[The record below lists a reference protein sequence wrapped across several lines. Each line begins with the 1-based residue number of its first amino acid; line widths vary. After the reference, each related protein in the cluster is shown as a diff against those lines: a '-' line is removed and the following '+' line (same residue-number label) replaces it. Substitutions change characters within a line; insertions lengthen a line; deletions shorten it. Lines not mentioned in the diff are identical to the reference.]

1 MPARHLLRH
10 AMIVFFVAAYASV
23 VQAQSNSFQHP
34 PAPGQPPGPGS
45 TKSAEGQKPGRLKP
59 YSEVIPSDAKTMAG
73 LFTVHHV
80 GDKYFFQIPPALLN
94 RDMLLT
100 TEIAQLPAGMGYGGI
115 HVQDRVIRWTR
126 RENKIYLRTVSY
138 VIRAEGGAIEQAVQ
152 AASLEPIVAAFD
164 VETEAP
170 GGEPVIDVTRLY
182 NTDIPEF
189 SAKNVLGGG
198 GLDPARSYIDSV
210 KVFPINIEAR
220 SMLTYTGG
228 GSVGGPIGA
237 MRRAVPSS
245 ITALVHYSMVL
256 LPEKP
261 MMGRLRDSRVGFFSE
276 SFQDYGRPDHRV
288 VERQYIARYRLE
300 KRDATAPISEPIQP
314 IVYYISREVPEKWRP
329 YVKQGVEDWNQAF
342 EAAGFRNAIVC
353 REAPTADQDPGWD
366 PEDARY
372 SVIRW
377 APTTFENA
385 MGPHVHDPRS
395 GEIISAHIIV
405 WHNVLKLGEDWYF
418 SQCAAQD
425 PQARHLPLPDALMGR
440 IVRYIICHE
449 VGHTLGLEHNFK
461 ASSSYTVAQL
471 RDPKFTAQYG
481 DEASI
486 MDYGRFNYVAQ
497 PGDGAHLI
505 PKIGPYDIFAIKWGY
520 MPIPGVKTPD
530 DEKPTLDRLAAQQI
544 SNPMLRFG
552 NSHFED
558 PTQQMEDL
566 SNDPIEA
573 TRLGFLNIARVAKL
587 LLSATSHFGD
597 DYSLLEDA
605 FNTLVRQR
613 TTELMHVTNLVGG
626 VVQTDYHAGRGG
638 EVYKPV
644 PAERQ
649 AAAVRF
655 LAQHAFT
662 TPQEILRPE
671 VLYRIEPS
679 GVEDLV
685 LQSQTAI
692 LQSLFNDARIRR
704 MLDTEALSPK
714 NAYPVKR
721 FVADV
726 QGALWSELSQR
737 RPAVSLFR
745 RNLQRAYLE
754 LMRARLTGESTTQ
767 TDLRPQARGA
777 LEALAKEIDRALPRA
792 ADAQTALHLHDCR
805 KTIERILNPRD

>member
-1 MPARHLLRH
+1 MPMQSLQRALLVSL
-10 AMIVFFVAAYASV
+10 AVGWCGAVCAQTAPSQQP
-23 VQAQSNSFQHP
+23 QAPNP
-34 PAPGQPPGPGS
+34 PAGQPPA
-45 TKSAEGQKPGRLKP
+45 KAAESQKPGRLKP
-59 YSEVIPSDAKTMAG
+59 YNEVVPSDAKTTVG

-80 GDKYFFQIPPALLN
+80 GDKYLFQIPQALLN
-94 RDMLLT
+94 RDMLFS
-100 TEIAQLPAGMGYGGI
+100 TEIAELPAGMGYGGI
-115 HVQDRVIRWTR
+115 HVQDRIIRWTR
-126 RENKIYLRTVSY
+126 RANKIYLRTVSY
-138 VIRAEGGAIEQAVQ
+138 AIRAEGGAIERAVD

-170 GGEPVIDVTRLY
+170 DGSPVIDATRLY

-189 SAKNVLGGG
+189 SAKGALGAG

-210 KVFPINIEAR
+210 KVLPTNIEVR

-228 GSVGGPIGA
+228 GQPGGPIGT
-237 MRRAVPSS
+237 MRRGALPSIS
-245 ITALVHYSMVL
+245 ALIHYSMVL

-261 MMGRLRDSRVGFFSE
+261 MMGRLRDSRVGFFAE
-276 SFQDYGRPDHRV
+276 TFQDYGRPDHRV

-300 KRDATAPISEPIQP
+300 KRDPSAPVSEPVRP

-329 YVKQGVEDWNQAF
+329 YMKQGVEDWNQAF

-353 REAPTADQDPGWD
+353 KDAPTVEQDPNWD

-395 GEIISAHIIV
+395 GEIISAHIII

-425 PQARHLPLPDALMGR
+425 PAARHLPLPDELMGR
-440 IVRYIICHE
+440 ILRYIVCHE

-497 PGDGAHLI
+497 PGDGARLI

-520 MPIPGVKTPD
+520 MPIPGAKTPD
-530 DEKPTLDRLAAQQI
+530 AEKPILDGLAAQQI
-544 SNPMLRFG
+544 ANPMLRFG

-573 TRLGFLNIARVAKL
+573 TRLGLLNIARIAKL
-587 LLSATSHFGD
+587 LIPATTHFGD

-613 TTELMHVTNLVGG
+613 NTELLHVTNLVGG

-638 EVYKPV
+638 DVFRPV
-644 PAERQ
+644 PAARQ
-649 AAAVRF
+649 AAAIRF
-655 LAQHAFT
+655 LAEHAFAA
-662 TPQEILRPE
+662 PYEILRPE
-671 VLYRIEPS
+671 VLYRIEPA
-679 GVEDLV
+679 GVQDLV
-685 LQSQTAI
+685 LQGQNAI
-692 LQSLFNDARIRR
+692 LQSLFNDAKIRR
-704 MLDTEALSPK
+704 MLDAQALDPR
-714 NAYPVKR
+714 NAYPVQR
-721 FVADV
+721 LVADV
-726 QGALWSELSQR
+726 QNAIWSELTQP
-737 RPAVSLFR
+737 RPAIGLYR

-754 LMRARLTGESTTQ
+754 LMRTRLTGDGATQ
-767 TDLRPQARGA
+767 SDLRPLARGA
-777 LEALAKEIDRALPRA
+777 LYTLARKIDAALRRTQ
-792 ADAQTALHLHDCR
+792 DAQTALHLQDCR
-805 KTIERILNPRD
+805 KVIERILNPRT

>member
-1 MPARHLLRH
+1 MPTKCLYRAIPCAFALLWASMPKVH
-10 AMIVFFVAAYASV
+10 AGQI
-23 VQAQSNSFQHP
+23 QQP
-34 PAPGQPPGPGS
+34 PAPNPQAAPR
-45 TKSAEGQKPGRLKP
+45 TAKSPEAQKPGRLKP
-59 YSEVIPSDAKTMAG
+59 YNEVIPVDAKTTAG
-73 LFTVHHV
+73 LFIVHRV
-80 GDKYFFQIPPALLN
+80 GEKVYFEIPPALLN
-94 RDMLLT
+94 QDMLFS
-100 TEIAQLPAGMGYGGI
+100 TEIAELPAGMGYGGI
-115 HVQDRVIRWTR
+115 HVQDRIIRWTR
-126 RENKIYLRTVSY
+126 RENKVYLRTVSY
-138 VIRAEGGAIEQAVQ
+138 AIRAEGGAIEQAVQ

-164 VETEAP
+164 VETESPA
-170 GGEPVIDVTRLY
+170 GAPVIDATRLY

-189 SAKNVLGGG
+189 SAKGALGGG
-198 GLDPARSYIDSV
+198 GLDPARSYIEAV
-210 KVFPINIEAR
+210 NAFPMNIEVR

-228 GSVGGPIGA
+228 SPSGGPIGA
-237 MRRAVPSS
+237 MRRSTPSS
-245 ITALVHYSMVL
+245 ITALIHYSMVL
-256 LPEKP
+256 LPQKP
-261 MMGRLRDSRVGFFSE
+261 MMGRLRDSRVGFFAE
-276 SFQDYGRPDHRV
+276 SFQDYSRPDHRV

-300 KRDATAPISEPIQP
+300 KRDPSAAVSEPVRP

-329 YVKQGVEDWNQAF
+329 YIKQGVEDWNRAF

-353 REAPTADQDPGWD
+353 KDAPTVDQDPTWD

-418 SQCAAQD
+418 TQCAAQD
-425 PQARHLPLPDALMGR
+425 PRARHLPLPDELMGR
-440 IVRYIICHE
+440 ILRYIICHE

-461 ASSSYTVAQL
+461 ASSSYTIAQL

-505 PKIGPYDIFAIKWGY
+505 PMIGPYDIFAIKWGY
-520 MPIPGVKTPD
+520 MPIPQAKTPD
-530 DEKPTLDRLAAQQI
+530 DEKPVLDRLAAQQVT
-544 SNPMLRFG
+544 NPMLRFG

-566 SNDPIEA
+566 GNDPIEA
-573 TRLGFLNIARVAKL
+573 TRLGLLNIARVAKL
-587 LLSATSHFGD
+587 LLPATSHFGE

-613 TTELMHVTNLVGG
+613 TTELMHVTNLIGG

-644 PAERQ
+644 PAARQ

-655 LAQHAFT
+655 LGEHAFT
-662 TPQEILRPE
+662 APHEILRPE
-671 VLYRIEPS
+671 ILYRIQPS

-685 LQSQTAI
+685 LQSQNAI
-692 LQSLFNDARIRR
+692 LQSIFNDAKIRR
-704 MLDTEALSPK
+704 MLDAEALSPK
-714 NAYPVKR
+714 DAYPVKR
-721 FVADV
+721 LVAEV
-726 QGALWSELSQR
+726 QGAIWSELQQR
-737 RPAVSLFR
+737 SPRTDVYR

-754 LMRARLTGESTTQ
+754 LMRTRLTGDGATQ
-767 TDLRPQARGA
+767 TDLRPIARGA
-777 LEALAKEIDRALPRA
+777 LQSLEQEIGRALHRTT
-792 ADAQTALHLHDCR
+792 DTETALHLQDCR
-805 KTIERILNPRD
+805 KTIERILNPRT